1 MPVFVWSL
9 SPVNHLSSTSH
20 TSSMA
25 FHDSMYI
32 HMTYLQPSD
41 ENWIRIVRYM
51 YTDRQARVDASTIL
65 NMPNWAQWKQ
75 QQLTDAVGRN
85 DLRRMRQLLTRG
97 VLPVDGGQQPPV
109 PGLTGHTLLT
119 MCVFCNR
126 LDMARLLLRE
136 MREDVRNQSMD
147 AAALVELCIRNN
159 RTHMRQLLWD
169 EGGV

>member
-1 MPVFVWSL
+1 MV
-9 SPVNHLSSTSH
+9 
-20 TSSMA
+20 
-25 FHDSMYI
+25 FHDGMS
-32 HMTYLQPSD
+32 TYTTQLRPSD
-41 ENWIRIVRYM
+41 ENWIRIMRYACM
-51 YTDRQARVDASTIL
+51 DRQARVDASTIL

-85 DLRRMRQLLTRG
+85 NLRRMRQLLARG

-119 MCVFCNR
+119 MCVICNR

-147 AAALVELCIRNN
+147 AAALVEFCVRNN
-159 RTHMRQLLWD
+159 HTDMRQLLWD